1 MSYRI
6 GIPKMH
12 QRRAHQVLSNEGASP
27 IKFEAVKQDDGF
39 YIFSFP
45 GADEYD
51 FKEIISLLKLN
62 GINAIGADTALDTA
76 YELNEKKIMKLT
88 DLLEQDKTPNRMESA
103 EDVIE
108 KVDEIIT
115 DNPDTALD
123 LLENMIEDFYENQ
136 SINRPDTNLQE
147 KKLKKLIKIL
157 VKEWHEQN

>member
-1 MSYRI
+1 
-6 GIPKMH
+6 MH

-123 LLENMIEDFYENQ
+123 LLENMVEDFYENQ

-157 VKEWHEQN
+157 VKEWHEQD

>member
-123 LLENMIEDFYENQ
+123 LLENMVEDFYENQ

>member
-123 LLENMIEDFYENQ
+123 LLENMVEDFYENQ

-147 KKLKKLIKIL
+147 IKLKKLIKIL
-157 VKEWHEQN
+157 VKEWHEQD

>member
-123 LLENMIEDFYENQ
+123 LLENMVEDFYENQ
-136 SINRPDTNLQE
+136 SIDRPDTNLQE

>member
-123 LLENMIEDFYENQ
+123 LLENMIEDFYENR
-136 SINRPDTNLQE
+136 SIENPDTSLQE
-147 KKLKKLIKIL
+147 IKLKKLIKIL

>member
-1 MSYRI
+1 MPYRI

-27 IKFEAVKQDDGF
+27 VEFEAVKQDDGF

-51 FKEIISLLKLN
+51 FKKIISLLKLN

-76 YELNEKKIMKLT
+76 YELNERKIMKLKN
-88 DLLEQDKTPNRMESA
+88 LLEQNKKSNRMESA

-123 LLENMIEDFYENQ
+123 LLSDMVEDFYENQ
-136 SINRPDTNLQE
+136 SIDRPDVSLQE
-147 KKLKKLIKIL
+147 IKLKKLIKIL
-157 VKEWHEQN
+157 VKEWHEQD

>member
-27 IKFEAVKQDDGF
+27 IKFGAVKQDDGF

-123 LLENMIEDFYENQ
+123 LLENMVEDFYENQ

-147 KKLKKLIKIL
+147 IKLKKLIKIL
-157 VKEWHEQN
+157 VKEWHEQD